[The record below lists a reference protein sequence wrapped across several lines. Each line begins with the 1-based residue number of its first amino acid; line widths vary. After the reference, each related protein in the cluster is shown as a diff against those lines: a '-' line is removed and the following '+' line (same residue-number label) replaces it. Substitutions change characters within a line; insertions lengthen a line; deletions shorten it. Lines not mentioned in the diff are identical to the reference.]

1 MKRLALCLVVLA
13 ACKQAKE
20 PTPASELIAKVRD
33 LAAKACACRDT
44 SCLTPLAAEWNG
56 LTTALGGSG
65 KVSGTD
71 FTEEQVEA
79 LTTED
84 ERFSKC
90 VAAINLRSTSGAAA
104 RSAGA
109 ELAPSG
115 QAH

>member
-1 MKRLALCLVVLA
+1 MKRLALCLVILA
-13 ACKQAKE
+13 ACKQAKA

-33 LAAKACACRDT
+33 LAAKACACRDKA
-44 SCLTPLAAEWNG
+44 CLEPLTTEWNG
-56 LTTALGGSG
+56 LTNALGGSG

-71 FTEEQVEA
+71 FAEEQVEA

-90 VAAINLRSTSGAAA
+90 VAAI
-104 RSAGA
+104 
-109 ELAPSG
+109 SG

>member
-1 MKRLALCLVVLA
+1 MKQALLLSLLLA

-33 LAAKACACRDT
+33 LASKACACRDKA
-44 SCLTPLAAEWNG
+44 CLEPLTTEWNG

-71 FTEEQVEA
+71 FTEEQVTA

-90 VAAINLRSTSGAAA
+90 VAAT
-104 RSAGA
+104 
-109 ELAPSG
+109 SG